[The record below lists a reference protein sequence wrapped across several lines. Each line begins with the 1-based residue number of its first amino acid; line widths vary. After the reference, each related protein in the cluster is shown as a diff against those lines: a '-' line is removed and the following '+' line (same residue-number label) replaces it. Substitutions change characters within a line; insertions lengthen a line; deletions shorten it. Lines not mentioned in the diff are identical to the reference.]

1 MSGRAWILF
10 LCLSSMVSGVGFAVT
25 PVESGDAGGGASTT
39 RQVRVALDI
48 QNQSCQLLWVGGS
61 Q

>member
-10 LCLSSMVSGVGFAVT
+10 LCLSSMVSGVAFAVT
-25 PVESGDAGGGASTT
+25 PVDSGEAGARGPA
-39 RQVRVALDI
+39 RVRVALDI

-61 Q
+61 SQ

>member
-1 MSGRAWILF
+1 MILMSARAWILF
-10 LCLSSMVSGVGFAVT
+10 LCLSSMMTGVAWAVT
-25 PVESGDAGGGASTT
+25 PVESGGGAVAS

-48 QNQSCQLLWVGGS
+48 ENQSCQLLWVAN